1 MKLKYCKGDIADE
14 KAMRMVSFDT
24 SLHGRLKKAE
34 EEKSVI
40 LVSKCKVKPG
50 YSSELKIYV
59 TSTSKVE

>member
-1 MKLKYCKGDIADE
+1 
-14 KAMRMVSFDT
+14 MVSFDT

-50 YSSELKIYV
+50 YSSELEIHV
-59 TSTSKVE
+59 TGTSKVELSPRKYSWFRASLTLCT